1 MRLDVGHPGRV
12 PFTQEA
18 STNRSHVATSTRVEG
33 EEQPGGPE
41 VASGGWPG
49 SGLIPVLTILF
60 GVGLAFYLAVEPTLP
75 WVLLVVMGL
84 AALGTDGVIRSHPE
98 ADFRDVSDTAP
109 YLFVPTLFALSA
121 GLFLEDTVVG
131 YWTLVATVVAAIGM
145 GATVYGEY
153 VSVNVGA
160 PAYPAARFIL
170 NVATYLTAFGL
181 YAAVY
186 SFDVSLIPAALAVG
200 ATSVLLAA
208 EVLREGEPGLARMV
222 VLAGAIGLVV
232 AEARWALYFLPLEG
246 FLAAVF
252 LLLVF
257 YLSTGLVHHYVTGN
271 LSRSVALEF
280 VSVALA
286 GLAVVVVGRI
296 ATGV

>member
-1 MRLDVGHPGRV
+1 M
-12 PFTQEA
+12 
-18 STNRSHVATSTRVEG
+18 ATSTSAQARQ
-33 EEQPGGPE
+33 QPGEPG
-41 VASGGWPG
+41 VQSGGWPR
-49 SGLIPVLTILF
+49 SGLILVLAVLF
-60 GVGLAFYLAVEPTLP
+60 GVGLAFYLVVEPTLRWP
-75 WVLLVVMGL
+75 LLMLMGL
-84 AALGTDGVIRSHPE
+84 VALGTDGVIRSHPD

-109 YLFVPTLFALSA
+109 YLFVPTLLALSA

-131 YWTLVATVVAAIGM
+131 YWTLVATVVAAIVM

-153 VSVNVGA
+153 VSVNVEA

-186 SFDVSLIPAALAVG
+186 SFDVALIPAAFAVG

-208 EVLREGEPGLARMV
+208 EVLREGEPELTRMV

-280 VSVALA
+280 VIVALA
-286 GLAVVVVGRI
+286 GLAIVVVGRI
-296 ATGV
+296 VTGV

>member
-1 MRLDVGHPGRV
+1 MRLAAGHPAGV
-12 PFTQEA
+12 PLAPEA
-18 STNRSHVATSTRVEG
+18 SLKGSHMATTTSVQG

-41 VASGGWPG
+41 VESGGWPR

-60 GVGLAFYLAVEPTLP
+60 GVGLAFYLAVEPTLA
-75 WVLLVVMGL
+75 WILLVVMGL
-84 AALGTDGVIRSHPE
+84 VALGTDGVIRSHPQ
-98 ADFRDVSDTAP
+98 ADFHDVSDTAP
-109 YLFVPTLFALSA
+109 YLFVPTLLALSA

-145 GATVYGEY
+145 GATVYAEY
-153 VSVNVGA
+153 VSVDVES

-170 NVATYLTAFGL
+170 NVATYLTAFGI

-186 SFDVSLIPAALAVG
+186 SFDVALIPAALAVG

-208 EVLREGEPGLARMV
+208 EVLREGEPDLARTV
-222 VLAGAIGLVV
+222 ALAGAIGLVI

-257 YLSTGLVHHYVTGN
+257 YLSTGLTHHSVTGN

-280 VSVALA
+280 VTVALA
-286 GLAVVVVGRI
+286 GLAVVIIGRI
-296 ATGV
+296 AAGA